1 MKRTTG
7 IALAALLLSGC
18 QGLLPRG
25 ETPSQPPAPTT
36 PAQPSVVPT
45 PPPPPPA
52 VTPVPQPPKMTS
64 VDWQGSFAP
73 LIDQLLGAQGVEAG
87 SILLVDGVQN
97 KTNGQLSMANAS
109 EVLRSALAGNP
120 RFQMVS
126 AAQLAQAKQRLGLA
140 ANDSLGS
147 RSKAIGLARQV
158 SAQYVL
164 YTTVSGNVQS
174 PRLAMQLMLVQSGE
188 IIWSGKGP
196 VAL

>member
-1 MKRTTG
+1 MKRMSG

-36 PAQPSVVPT
+36 PAKPSVVPT
-45 PPPPPPA
+45 PTPPV

-73 LIDQLLGAQGVEAG
+73 LIDQLLSAPGVEAG

-126 AAQLAQAKQRLGLA
+126 AAQLVQAKQSLGLA

-164 YTTVSGNVQS
+164 YTTVSGNVQA

>member
-1 MKRTTG
+1 MSG

-36 PAQPSVVPT
+36 PAKPSVVPT
-45 PPPPPPA
+45 PTPPV

-73 LIDQLLGAQGVEAG
+73 LIDQLLSAPGVEAG

-126 AAQLAQAKQRLGLA
+126 AAQLVQAKQSLGLA

-164 YTTVSGNVQS
+164 YTTVSGNVQA